1 MCSLIISLSYFWDEV
16 SHWTWSSSISGCCL
30 SSRLQGPPRV
40 ELYTC
45 GKDLN
50 GGPHA
55 GTHSRLSLTN
65 QSSSLRKV
73 FFCFHSTYIESRK
86 SNEWFCPWVLCHFKQ
101 FLSTSLPHKMNLSR
115 WVLQN
120 EMCYIHIHINL
131 FLTSVWNMEYYRVDF
146 ICIYTT
152 KLYLCKIVLKLY

>member
-30 SSRLQGPPRV
+30 SSRPQGPPRV
-40 ELYTC
+40 EFYTC

-73 FFCFHSTYIESRK
+73 FSVFILLTLNQEKVMSDSALEFYVILNSSYLPAYHIKWTCPVGSYRMRCVIYTYTSTFSY
-86 SNEWFCPWVLCHFKQ
+86 Q
-101 FLSTSLPHKMNLSR
+101 
-115 WVLQN
+115 
-120 EMCYIHIHINL
+120 
-131 FLTSVWNMEYYRVDF
+131 SVWNMEYYRVYF

>member
-16 SHWTWSSSISGCCL
+16 SRWTWSSSISGCCL
-30 SSRLQGPPRV
+30 SSRPQGPPRV

-73 FFCFHSTYIESRK
+73 FSVFILLTLNQEKVMSDSALEFYVILNSS
-86 SNEWFCPWVLCHFKQ
+86 
-101 FLSTSLPHKMNLSR
+101 LSTSLPHKMNLSR

-131 FLTSVWNMEYYRVDF
+131 FLPKCMKYGILQSGFYMHIYYKVVS
-146 ICIYTT
+146 
-152 KLYLCKIVLKLY
+152 L